1 MTLVWWVGNCGQ
13 CPRVLISWL
22 LWWSPS
28 EQDRQRLA
36 PGSYDGHKETHSLHL
51 VTQLEI
57 FFNPPSKAR
66 ARGVIPNLLN
76 SSIQR
81 QLFQR
86 GGLIHLLANIYFMLL
101 IFMLYKLICHLPV
114 TGKHYPLYFFVRS
127 DICTACWRWSC
138 EWGSVQCM
146 PVVSCCHHT
155 PHTPPAA
162 CYMLSA
168 NTACLISISIVFK
181 NLSTIKI
188 EMSLNTL
195 LKSLSL
201 KINP

>member
-1 MTLVWWVGNCGQ
+1 MCLDHHGRPEPEDRAGGGGPGPQRHWWQVWGQNGLTLMSLCGDLDGRANVVSNIVRVGTRNFC
-13 CPRVLISWL
+13 RVLISWL
-22 LWWSPS
+22 LWWSPA

-36 PGSYDGHKETHSLHL
+36 PGSYDGHQQETLSLHL

-57 FFNPPSKAR
+57 FIFLLSAR
-66 ARGVIPNLLN
+66 
-76 SSIQR
+76 
-81 QLFQR
+81 
-86 GGLIHLLANIYFMLL
+86 
-101 IFMLYKLICHLPV
+101 IF
-114 TGKHYPLYFFVRS
+114 
-127 DICTACWRWSC
+127 CTACWHWPC
-138 EWGSVQCM
+138 EWVSVQCM
-146 PVVSCCHHT
+146 MVVSCCHHT

-168 NTACLISISIVFK
+168 NTACLISISVVFK

-188 EMSLNTL
+188 KMSLNTL